1 MKMRKDKIAAYN
13 REFSVRIIENINTRG
28 NRYIMKAALV
38 LLVTLCGILF
48 AINSFAAPPAGVCKV
63 TPLGSISFGNY
74 DVFSTVPVD
83 STAAIQILCD
93 KTQPNV
99 VISIGP
105 SPNSGGFNPR
115 KMIRTGSTDLLA
127 YNLYTDAGRTL
138 TWGDGTGGTST
149 VTQKVFKNTPLNV
162 TIFGRIPASQNV
174 YVGSYGETVTVTIIW

>member
-1 MKMRKDKIAAYN
+1 
-13 REFSVRIIENINTRG
+13 
-28 NRYIMKAALV
+28 
-38 LLVTLCGILF
+38 LVTICGILF
-48 AINSFAAPPAGVCKV
+48 AVNAFAAPPVGVCTV
-63 TPLGSISFGNY
+63 TPLGSINFGSY
-74 DVFSTVPVD
+74 DVFSTIPLD
-83 STAAIQILCD
+83 STGTIQILCD
-93 KTQPNV
+93 RTQPNV

-162 TIFGRIPASQNV
+162 TIFGRIPASQNA